1 MSSKNKWFGKEAA
14 ESGKS
19 FKPSQIKQYFSEI
32 IMNKTFNIKRFWTY
46 LRRDFVLNAK
56 QIAAPLAAILF
67 MMAMYL
73 WCHYQHYPSRSGFLG
88 FLMSVGAV
96 LVLIMTS
103 RITNTFQSKT
113 SCTDLLVAPASM
125 LEKYV
130 VKIIRH
136 FVLPMIFLAVS
147 VKICFHYEDS
157 NNLNESYVPLLG
169 LMVFLGGIFLFWGAM
184 FRRFAAV
191 VAVAVIAAIVVL
203 VRYLVVIMQD
213 KDLMWLDP
221 IRVFIQRNV
230 TTVESLYW
238 LWVIFA
244 IVFFV
249 LSAVAAYFIYRRK
262 QLNVKLFNW

>member
-1 MSSKNKWFGKEAA
+1 
-14 ESGKS
+14 
-19 FKPSQIKQYFSEI
+19 
-32 IMNKTFNIKRFWTY
+32 
-46 LRRDFVLNAK
+46 
-56 QIAAPLAAILF
+56 
-67 MMAMYL
+67 
-73 WCHYQHYPSRSGFLG
+73 
-88 FLMSVGAV
+88 
-96 LVLIMTS
+96 
-103 RITNTFQSKT
+103 
-113 SCTDLLVAPASM
+113 
-125 LEKYV
+125 
-130 VKIIRH
+130 
-136 FVLPMIFLAVS
+136 MIFLTVS

-230 TTVESLYW
+230 TTVESLNW
-238 LWVIFA
+238 LWTIFA

-249 LSAVAAYFIYRRK
+249 FSAVAAYFIYRRK
-262 QLNVKLFNW
+262 QLNVKLFNC